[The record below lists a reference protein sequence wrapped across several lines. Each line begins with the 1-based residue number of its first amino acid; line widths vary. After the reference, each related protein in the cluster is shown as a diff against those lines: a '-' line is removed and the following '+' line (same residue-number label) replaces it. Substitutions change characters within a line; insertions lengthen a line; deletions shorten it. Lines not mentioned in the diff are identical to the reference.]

1 MQKNAF
7 KPNDAYNEA
16 KACNQNHLNFLCIAT
31 VDVWHRPALQHSLAH
46 SYFWLGLYE
55 VDIKPG
61 FNLASSTTMGY
72 ITPSSDISKNWLGLI
87 HL

>member
-1 MQKNAF
+1 MQLKQS
-7 KPNDAYNEA
+7 K
-16 KACNQNHLNFLCIAT
+16 LLCIAT
-31 VDVWHRPALQHSLAH
+31 VDVWHRPALQHSLVH

-55 VDIKPG
+55 WILSLV

-72 ITPSSDISKNWLGLI
+72 NTPSSDMSKNWLGLI